1 MLGDKNNNLE
11 RKRGALEK
19 IQREKEICL
28 KKILLIFHITL
39 RQIAQNKRKKK
50 KSPGCEG
57 KTDPLEEKRRGFLL
71 RTGWRM

>member
-39 RQIAQNKRKKK
+39 RQIAQKKRKNKKALGVKGKLILWKK
-50 KSPGCEG
+50 KDEDSC
-57 KTDPLEEKRRGFLL
+57 
-71 RTGWRM
+71 

>member
-39 RQIAQNKRKKK
+39 RQIAQKKRKKK
-50 KSPGCEG
+50 KALGVKG
-57 KTDPLEEKRRGFLL
+57 KLILWKKKDEDSC
-71 RTGWRM
+71 

>member
-39 RQIAQNKRKKK
+39 RQIAQKKRKKK
-50 KSPGCEG
+50 KKVLGVKG
-57 KTDPLEEKRRGFLL
+57 KLILWKKKDEDSC
-71 RTGWRM
+71 

>member
-39 RQIAQNKRKKK
+39 RQIAQKKRKKK
-50 KSPGCEG
+50 KEVLGVKG
-57 KTDPLEEKRRGFLL
+57 KLILWKKKDEDSC
-71 RTGWRM
+71 